1 MVMLCR
7 LLKDENE
14 AAAEDGDWPDRLD
27 TVCVCVCLLRERRQ
41 WRQSPAE
48 EERSSADECFAV
60 RAPPAHTLLS
70 PAPIS
75 RVV

>member
-27 TVCVCVCLLRERRQ
+27 TVCVCFASGGSGGNHQQRRKDRPRTNALLYVHRLHTRSCL
-41 WRQSPAE
+41 PH
-48 EERSSADECFAV
+48 RS
-60 RAPPAHTLLS
+60 LG
-70 PAPIS
+70 
-75 RVV
+75 